1 MLSSI
6 DNHKDKIVYD
16 LENLLNLHG
25 ETFPM
30 DNGYW
35 VKFEAIRVEVSGKM
49 PHGVKY
55 SLTLHD
61 ERNRRVIG
69 YDNAHSFKSKKKYGA
84 TKETYD
90 HIHKQMDIVP
100 YAFET
105 ASQPMEDFWKSVEYY
120 MENNR

>member
-1 MLSSI
+1 V
-6 DNHKDKIVYD
+6 HD

-35 VKFEAIRVEVSGKM
+35 VKFEAIKVEISSKM
-49 PHGVKY
+49 PHGLKY

-61 ERNRRVIG
+61 KNNHRVIG
-69 YDNAHSFKSKKKYGA
+69 YDNAHSFKSKKKYAA

-90 HIHKQMDIVP
+90 HIHKQMDILP
-100 YAFET
+100 YEFET
-105 ASQPMEDFWKSVEYY
+105 ASQLMEDFWRSAEYY
-120 MENNR
+120 MENNK